1 MKANLTNLRKALK
14 ASADAHKVEFHWWR
28 NDGQITL
35 KSESVPVLADVR
47 MICEAFFGHA
57 DMVETDYGYT
67 IVWLGDGFR
76 ESVDEVTL
84 ALALPAGTDMLT

>member
-1 MKANLTNLRKALK
+1 MKANLTNLRNALK
-14 ASADAHKVEFHWWR
+14 ASADANNVEFHWWR

-47 MICEAFFGHA
+47 MICEAFFGHS
-57 DMVETDYGYT
+57 DMVETDGGYT

-76 ESVDEVTL
+76 EKVDEITL
-84 ALALPAGTDMLT
+84 ALALPAGTKLN

>member
-14 ASADAHKVEFHWWR
+14 ASAEAHNVEYHWWR

-47 MICEAFFGHA
+47 MICDAFYGHH
-57 DMVETDYGYT
+57 DMVDTDFGYT

-76 ESVDEVTL
+76 EYVDEISL
-84 ALALPAGTDMLT
+84 AFALPAGTKLN